1 MKDFFYRHNISQW
14 QPAIIFLSANLA
26 VIIIVIMILLVPIF
40 DFFNKRS
47 ERISEQLN
55 ILARYESVAGQEN
68 DVQAYSKK
76 IADNNIN
83 GELIPGA
90 SEGIANANLQD
101 RLKSLAEQS
110 HITVISIQMLP
121 KKNVGVISMIGARI
135 EVSGNYENT
144 YQFCRILEETSPTL
158 LISAAD
164 MITVP
169 VFQQQSNPGRSI
181 NTRLDI
187 FAGAISRAAQ

>member
-1 MKDFFYRHNISQW
+1 
-14 QPAIIFLSANLA
+14 
-26 VIIIVIMILLVPIF
+26 
-40 DFFNKRS
+40 
-47 ERISEQLN
+47 
-55 ILARYESVAGQEN
+55 
-68 DVQAYSKK
+68 
-76 IADNNIN
+76 
-83 GELIPGA
+83 
-90 SEGIANANLQD
+90 
-101 RLKSLAEQS
+101 
-110 HITVISIQMLP
+110 MLP